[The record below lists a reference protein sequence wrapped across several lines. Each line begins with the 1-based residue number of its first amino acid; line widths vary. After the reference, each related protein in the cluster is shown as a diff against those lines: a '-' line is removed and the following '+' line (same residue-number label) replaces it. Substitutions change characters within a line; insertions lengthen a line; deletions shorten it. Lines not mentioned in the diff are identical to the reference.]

1 MEGSNNMTDDLFKAK
16 PAVILEVDLAK
27 WSIVYDFL
35 SSMMNELFVV
45 FDFKYKKIQYVSN
58 NDLILSGHT
67 QEISEDF
74 SSDFVEKIIHPKDII
89 FWEDIHHIIV
99 NSLDKGELLT
109 DQVNYFSFLLRM
121 KNPLLLN
128 IKSGYLI
135 NYVKLKPVWINEQIR
150 FGICMISA
158 SVVRK
163 QNYQLYVYYKNMDY
177 SEYSFKTKKWEYY
190 SFSPLNKRQKEMLI
204 WAQQGLS
211 LKETA
216 DKMNVAD
223 KTIESIRCTVFEKLG
238 VNTIEQAIQY
248 ASNRRLIYHSP
259 SVQSEIAP
267 KVRQRNKSK

>member
-1 MEGSNNMTDDLFKAK
+1 MERSNGITDDLFKEKRA
-16 PAVILEVDLAK
+16 ISSDVDLAK
-27 WSIVYDFL
+27 WSIMYDFL

-45 FDFKYKKIQYVSN
+45 FDFEYKKIQYVSN
-58 NDLILSGHT
+58 NGLTLSGYT
-67 QEISEDF
+67 QETSEDLN
-74 SSDFVEKIIHPKDII
+74 SDFVEKIIHPKDIT
-89 FWEDIHHIIV
+89 FWEDIHHIII
-99 NSLDKGELLT
+99 NSLEKGELPA

-121 KNPLLLN
+121 KNPLLN
-128 IKSGYLI
+128 RKSGYLI
-135 NYVKLKPVWINEQIR
+135 NYVKLKPVWVDEQIR
-150 FGICMISA
+150 FGVCMIST

-163 QNYQLYVYYKNMDY
+163 QNYQLYVYYRNMDY
-177 SEYSFKTKKWEYY
+177 SEYLFKTKKWEYY

-259 SVQSEIAP
+259 SVHSEIL
-267 KVRQRNKSK
+267 SKAIKMDK